1 LASAICDAVKVKAGA
16 MRLSDNR
23 YSRDLKCLRLAW
35 RMVILGAR
43 TPTICRWTGFSVFR
57 VRRLRH
63 AYVAESLPIGP
74 LKGLTPSQARFF
86 SETVAR
92 RCETAVLAGIF
103 RACGVL
109 PSPGVELQE
118 RALRSLARGE
128 ALCNA
133 FEGFSRI
140 CSGSRI
146 SFEHAVLLLEE
157 LVRGVEIRIDSCHKC
172 HGLVVHDCLSPRK
185 PTCGVCAYGT
195 HRARAYFER
204 LRDMQQ
210 QPSGG
215 EAVDNVPEDDRQG
228 RLF

>member
-1 LASAICDAVKVKAGA
+1 

-35 RMVILGAR
+35 RMVLLGAR

-63 AYVAESLPIGP
+63 AYAAESRPSGP

-86 SETVAR
+86 SESVPR
-92 RCETAVLAGIF
+92 RCETAVLTGIF
-103 RACGVL
+103 RGCGVL
-109 PSPGVELQE
+109 PPPGVPLPGT
-118 RALRSLARGE
+118 ALRSLARGE

-133 FEGFSRI
+133 FEGFCQTCPNSK
-140 CSGSRI
+140 I

-172 HGLVVHDCLSPRK
+172 QSLVVHDCLSPRL
-185 PTCGVCAYGT
+185 PICGVCAYGT
-195 HRARAYFER
+195 HRARAYFAR
-204 LRDMQQ
+204 LRGLPTPDS
-210 QPSGG
+210 SGNPPPDG
-215 EAVDNVPEDDRQG
+215 SSEDDRQG